1 MTSFYLFIISIQT
14 ILNSLF
20 LWYFVTSVSP
30 TIQEGNYML
39 HIKTFGFEIFM
50 KK

>member
-1 MTSFYLFIISIQT
+1 MSNFYIFIISIQT

-20 LWYFVTSVSP
+20 LWHFVTSVSP
-30 TIQEGNYML
+30 VIQEGNYLL
-39 HIKTFGFEIFM
+39 HIKAFGFEIFM